1 MKNFVKKLSFVLAAA
16 MVVTSV
22 AVPVSASAATK
33 GVTARYAGQKKSST
47 VVASKTIWAGGK
59 KVNFDYVYGK
69 KTSGVKG
76 TWTSSDPSVVT
87 VDSATGK
94 ATALKKGDVTVT
106 FTPKSKKY
114 AAVTVAV
121 KARVR
126 ATSIILHDGA
136 DRTAPVVTNAALKV
150 GESKTY
156 YAELRTK
163 TGTKSSYFVKATTSN
178 ASAAA
183 VKNGAEDGSYKGDNY
198 GRNVTVTANA
208 EGNAVVTLVAS
219 PYSDDRTS
227 AYDVKAEIP
236 VTVKNVVSTSPVV
249 QTERNEV
256 TVSGVAS
263 GTSLVL
269 VEGET
274 FSQARKNIAVAST
287 KANADGT
294 NEVVLKL
301 KDTNFSNNSQ
311 YTVFT
316 STGVKVGAFVAQSE
330 KVTGYDLDNSFL
342 KIDGADKTKAI
353 GKIKL
358 TNQWGHAYSNTRTT
372 VSITTSGTSKDTA
385 TAQSASASTYSE
397 NKTELGAWYFVIKS
411 SKTDDKHNGHATG
424 YADFVNGDVVNVT
437 AVANDDNQNYVQTLA
452 LTVNGTSSV
461 EKATIYSLGFSAT
474 SPEVAK
480 TNNFT
485 EEDLKDS
492 NKPTFSFF
500 IAWPEGKA
508 PANAPKVTVYLDDE
522 KTGVDFSDGVYK
534 ELLNTNGDYSTGK
547 VANQNDGEYKY
558 TVALNNWKIAK
569 GAHTFRVEY
578 KDGSTTYTLDKQTFT
593 TEADLAKKAA
603 PVAKLNR
610 VSLTASTSNT
620 TWSTGKTEISTDGT
634 VTYLYRT
641 ASAAVSAGANLDFYE
656 DKGGKTYT
664 NEAVITLIDSTAGTV
679 FVTGTFDKDGK
690 LSISKVE
697 ADRTFKSDFTTENP
711 TGNEKYEIKTASFRG
726 VDVNLVLV
734 KTEANY
740 DSTKKAY
747 TTTKVTYSYFKL
759 KTVTPNPGN

>member
-47 VVASKTIWAGGK
+47 VVTSKTIWAGGK

-69 KTSGVKG
+69 KTSGIKG

-208 EGNAVVTLVAS
+208 TGSSVVTLVAS

-227 AYDVKAEIP
+227 TYDVKAEFP
-236 VTVKNVVSTSPVV
+236 VTVKTVVSTSPVY
-249 QTERNEV
+249 QTEAKEI

-263 GTSLVL
+263 GTSLV
-269 VEGET
+269 VVAGEQ
-274 FSQARKNIAVAST
+274 FVSARQNIAVLST

-294 NEVVLKL
+294 NDVVLKL
-301 KDTNFSNNSQ
+301 KDGITPNLK

-316 STGVKVGAFVAQSE
+316 AAGVKVGEFVGESE
-330 KVTGYDLDNSFL
+330 KVASIKLDDSYV
-342 KIDGADKTKAI
+342 KINDSNKKQAI
-353 GKIKL
+353 AKVKL
-358 TNQWGHAYSNTRTT
+358 TNQWGNPFKGGTTTTTTT
-372 VSITTSGTSKDTA
+372 VVATGTGSVNGTEGVKPAKDSSYADDKSEVGAYYFLLDTA
-385 TAQSASASTYSE
+385 KTQYNDKK
-397 NKTELGAWYFVIKS
+397 NKDETVEF
-411 SKTDDKHNGHATG
+411 
-424 YADFVNGDVVNVT
+424 ADGDTVDVTVVTKNR
-437 AVANDDNQNYVQTLA
+437 NEKYVQTA
-452 LTVNGTSSV
+452 TLTVKGTASVSKTSLYKISFNGNKKEADDSHVFTADDIKDSDS
-461 EKATIYSLGFSAT
+461 KSHI
-474 SPEVAK
+474 
-480 TNNFT
+480 NFT
-485 EEDLKDS
+485 G
-492 NKPTFSFF
+492 FVAF
-500 IAWPEGKA
+500 AAGKA
-508 PANAPKVTVYLDDE
+508 VKPEKGDFTAYVDGDKTKTYEVTVGDAEELLS
-522 KTGVDFSDGVYK
+522 TNGVYK
-534 ELLNTNGDYSTGK
+534 KADVSTFGD
-547 VANQNDGEYKY
+547 AEYKF
-558 TVALNNWKIAK
+558 TVGLQSQDLKAGK
-569 GAHTFRVEY
+569 HTLTVEY
-578 KDGSTTYTLDKQTFT
+578 KDAKLTADFELLADSKAYAAPSTTTAQKLDPLTVSLSVIQPEESDYNWAR
-593 TEADLAKKAA
+593 TEVAVSGVSGTDFDAHTYYGYVYVQAPAGLTVTNASGNLFELKVNINKDNKASIASSTKLFVSPKAKEVKAENIDESWVDAEVDGNSVKFIKYVIVADRNDG
-603 PVAKLNR
+603 AKLQ
-610 VSLTASTSNT
+610 
-620 TWSTGKTEISTDGT
+620 
-634 VTYLYRT
+634 
-641 ASAAVSAGANLDFYE
+641 
-656 DKGGKTYT
+656 
-664 NEAVITLIDSTAGTV
+664 
-679 FVTGTFDKDGK
+679 
-690 LSISKVE
+690 
-697 ADRTFKSDFTTENP
+697 
-711 TGNEKYEIKTASFRG
+711 
-726 VDVNLVLV
+726 
-734 KTEANY
+734 
-740 DSTKKAY
+740 
-747 TTTKVTYSYFKL
+747 TTTYFYDITKW
-759 KTVTPNPGN
+759 

>member
-114 AAVTVAV
+114 AAVKVAV

-163 TGTKSSYFVKATTSN
+163 TGTKSSYFVKAATSN

-208 EGNAVVTLVAS
+208 TGSSVVTLVAS

-227 AYDVKAEIP
+227 TYDVKAEFP
-236 VTVKNVVSTSPVV
+236 VTVKTVVSTSPVY
-249 QTERNEV
+249 QTEAKEI

-263 GTSLVL
+263 GTSLV
-269 VEGET
+269 VVAGEQ
-274 FSQARKNIAVAST
+274 FVSARQNIAVLST

-294 NEVVLKL
+294 NDVVLKL
-301 KDTNFSNNSQ
+301 KDGIIPNFK

-316 STGVKVGAFVAQSE
+316 AAGVKVGEFVGESE
-330 KVTGYDLDNSFL
+330 KVASI
-342 KIDGADKTKAI
+342 KIDDSYVKINASDAKKAIAKVKLVNQWGNAFKGDSSARVVPTATGAGHSTDTYANAAKDSPLASDRKEVGAYYFELKTKKTDSERKSVEFADGDNVNVTVVVTNNNEKFVQTATLTVSGKAEIAKTSLFTYTGFNGDTKEADDGHVFSKDSVKNITSKFTTQFVGYVAFASGKAVLPKSDDFTAYVDGDKTK
-353 GKIKL
+353 
-358 TNQWGHAYSNTRTT
+358 TYDVT
-372 VSITTSGTSKDTA
+372 VDP
-385 TAQSASASTYSE
+385 QE
-397 NKTELGAWYFVIKS
+397 TELNNI
-411 SKTDDKHNGHATG
+411 NGE
-424 YADFVNGDVVNVT
+424 F
-437 AVANDDNQNYVQTLA
+437 
-452 LTVNGTSSV
+452 
-461 EKATIYSLGFSAT
+461 E
-474 SPEVAK
+474 
-480 TNNFT
+480 
-485 EEDLKDS
+485 
-492 NKPTFSFF
+492 
-500 IAWPEGKA
+500 EGKYETLG
-508 PANAPKVTVYLDDE
+508 N
-522 KTGVDFSDGVYK
+522 
-534 ELLNTNGDYSTGK
+534 
-547 VANQNDGEYKY
+547 GEYIFY
-558 TVALNNWKIAK
+558 VGLNSQELKAGK
-569 GAHTFRVEY
+569 HTLTVEY
-578 KDGSTTYTLDKQTFT
+578 KDAKLTADFELLADSAKYAAPDTKTAVRVNITSLNAIETANITGANNYVDRTLTAVIDSSSWNADEHTYYGNVTLKNENVNVKITSDGSDENSYSDLFDLTLNFTKNGNEWVASIAGSKALFINPKGYEAKSENVGKTWTTASVSGNYVIFVKHTIASKNGSYYDKTTTYRY
-593 TEADLAKKAA
+593 
-603 PVAKLNR
+603 VVR
-610 VSLTASTSNT
+610 
-620 TWSTGKTEISTDGT
+620 
-634 VTYLYRT
+634 
-641 ASAAVSAGANLDFYE
+641 
-656 DKGGKTYT
+656 
-664 NEAVITLIDSTAGTV
+664 
-679 FVTGTFDKDGK
+679 
-690 LSISKVE
+690 
-697 ADRTFKSDFTTENP
+697 
-711 TGNEKYEIKTASFRG
+711 
-726 VDVNLVLV
+726 
-734 KTEANY
+734 
-740 DSTKKAY
+740 
-747 TTTKVTYSYFKL
+747 
-759 KTVTPNPGN
+759 

>member
-114 AAVTVAV
+114 AAVKVAV

-208 EGNAVVTLVAS
+208 TGSSVVTLVAS

-227 AYDVKAEIP
+227 TYDVKAEFP
-236 VTVKNVVSTSPVV
+236 VTVKTVVSTSPVY
-249 QTERNEV
+249 QTEAKEI

-263 GTSLVL
+263 GASLV
-269 VEGET
+269 VVTGDT
-274 FSQARKNIAVAST
+274 FTAARNNTEVVKTV
-287 KANADGT
+287 ANADGT
-294 NEVVLKL
+294 TDVVLKL
-301 KDTNFSNNSQ
+301 KDGIASQVQ

-316 STGVKVGAFVAQSE
+316 ADGVKVGSFVGESE
-330 KVTGYDLDNSFL
+330 KAVSVKLDDSYL
-342 KIDGADKTKAI
+342 KINGSDAKQVI

-358 TNQWGHAYSNTRTT
+358 LNQWGNPYKSGKT
-372 VSITTSGTSKDTA
+372 VSVTA
-385 TAQSASASTYSE
+385 TGAGKATNATASSAKDSKYSDDKLE
-397 NKTELGAWYFVIKS
+397 EGAWYFTLETAKTN
-411 SKTDDKHNGHATG
+411 SKGEKL
-424 YADFVNGDVVNVT
+424 DFANGDVANVT
-437 AVANDDNQNYVQTLA
+437 IVASDANQNYVQTA
-452 LTVNGTSSV
+452 NLTVNGKSEVSKV
-461 EKATIYSLGFSAT
+461 AIYEEGFT
-474 SPEVAK
+474 YK
-480 TNNFT
+480 TKVNSKDVYVTPDNN
-485 EEDLKDS
+485 
-492 NKPTFSFF
+492 TFSEDNMKEEADPTYTFF
-500 IAWPEGKA
+500 IAWPQGKA
-508 PANAPKVTVYLDDE
+508 PSEAPKVKVYLDGDKKTELTANAGPGLVEKLSTNGVYDE
-522 KTGVDFSDGVYK
+522 KK
-534 ELLNTNGDYSTGK
+534 YSTLG
-547 VANQNDGEYKY
+547 NGEWEY
-558 TVALNNWKIAK
+558 TVSLKDVAIKA
-569 GAHTFRVEY
+569 GTHTLTVEY
-578 KDGSTTYTLDKQTFT
+578 PDNATIVSKSFKLEKDS
-593 TEADLAKKAA
+593 AKKADKA
-603 PVAKLNR
+603 KADSIVKSATLSLTPVVSTLDSTLNGDHTSVAVKVSVPASETTKPTDAGFADYNYLGEVTVAMPTSETFKTLTLTVHFNKDKS
-610 VSLTASTSNT
+610 VSLAQTAKSFVSPKNPTATNQTAVWDMTLSGNT
-620 TWSTGKTEISTDGT
+620 ITVTKKEWSTTDN
-634 VTYLYRT
+634 
-641 ASAAVSAGANLDFYE
+641 S
-656 DKGGKTYT
+656 
-664 NEAVITLIDSTAGTV
+664 
-679 FVTGTFDKDGK
+679 
-690 LSISKVE
+690 
-697 ADRTFKSDFTTENP
+697 
-711 TGNEKYEIKTASFRG
+711 
-726 VDVNLVLV
+726 V
-734 KTEANY
+734 KT
-740 DSTKKAY
+740 
-747 TTTKVTYSYFKL
+747 TYYVYNVK
-759 KTVTPNPGN
+759 GWE

>member
-208 EGNAVVTLVAS
+208 TGSSVVTLVAS

-227 AYDVKAEIP
+227 TYDVKAEFP
-236 VTVKNVVSTSPVV
+236 VTVKTIVSEAPVY
-249 QTERNEV
+249 QTEAREI

-263 GTSLVL
+263 GTSLV
-269 VEGET
+269 VVKGEQ
-274 FSQARKNIAVAST
+274 FVSQRQKTEVLKT
-287 KANADGT
+287 TANADGT
-294 NEVVLKL
+294 NDVVLKL
-301 KDTNFSNNSQ
+301 KDDKLADGSV

-316 STGVKVGAFVAQSE
+316 AAGVKVGAFVYQSE
-330 KVTGYDLDNSFL
+330 KVAGIKLDDSYV
-342 KIDGADKTKAI
+342 KINAANDKKAI
-353 GKIKL
+353 AKVKL
-358 TNQWGHAYSNTRTT
+358 TNQWGNAFKSTTAKTT
-372 VSITTSGTSKDTA
+372 VVATGAGKDASEPLNAASSPYSDNKLEEGVIYFTVDSAKTSTKDGQIAFASGDAVDVTVVTTDNGEKFVQTA
-385 TAQSASASTYSE
+385 TLTVSGKAEVS
-397 NKTELGAWYFVIKS
+397 KTSLYTLSFGGDKKEAEDGHVYTEDNMKDAPNLKFFVAFEKGKAPLSI
-411 SKTDDKHNGHATG
+411 KTDDVKVYLDGDTTKVLKLDSTGMVRAEKLSTNGEYKVNDISTYG
-424 YADFVNGDVVNVT
+424 YAEFVGTVDLKSADIKAGTHTVTVEYGGAKLVN
-437 AVANDDNQNYVQTLA
+437 
-452 LTVNGTSSV
+452 
-461 EKATIYSLGFSAT
+461 TIVL
-474 SPEVAK
+474 
-480 TNNFT
+480 
-485 EEDLKDS
+485 LKDS
-492 NKPTFSFF
+492 SKRAAAAKTKVDLSGTGVGKVNALEFLF
-500 IAWPEGKA
+500 IE
-508 PANAPKVTVYLDDE
+508 DE
-522 KTGVDFSDGVYK
+522 KTGYNFRTGSAVTGDDYVTSGSKDFNKK
-534 ELLNTNGDYSTGK
+534 EY
-547 VANQNDGEYKY
+547 
-558 TVALNNWKIAK
+558 
-569 GAHTFRVEY
+569 
-578 KDGSTTYTLDKQTFT
+578 FT
-593 TEADLAKKAA
+593 DVTIKASQL
-603 PVAKLNR
+603 PRELI
-610 VSLTASTSNT
+610 
-620 TWSTGKTEISTDGT
+620 TEI
-634 VTYLYRT
+634 
-641 ASAAVSAGANLDFYE
+641 
-656 DKGGKTYT
+656 
-664 NEAVITLIDSTAGTV
+664 
-679 FVTGTFDKDGK
+679 DGK
-690 LSISKVE
+690 LAGDLFKVRLNLGKDSVSVDSFTMLFKAADHKKGTEEDIWDASIDKSANTLTITKTSYNAKDE
-697 ADRTFKSDFTTENP
+697 AT
-711 TGNEKYEIKTASFRG
+711 
-726 VDVNLVLV
+726 
-734 KTEANY
+734 
-740 DSTKKAY
+740 
-747 TTTKVTYSYFKL
+747 TYSYIFDIKQ
-759 KTVTPNPGN
+759 KKN